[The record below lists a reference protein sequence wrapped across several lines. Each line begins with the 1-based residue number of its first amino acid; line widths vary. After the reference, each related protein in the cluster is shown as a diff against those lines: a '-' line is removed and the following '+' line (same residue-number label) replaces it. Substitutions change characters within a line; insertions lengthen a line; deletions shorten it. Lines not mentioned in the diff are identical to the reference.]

1 MPFTKF
7 EPFEVQCKVVVS
19 PPLSFAWVYAGYLC
33 LWRFCFYKGS
43 FNLYT
48 QGLFVVVNTRNECKY
63 CQTSDQNVFN
73 SLTQKMNLPFQRPT
87 ADSLALSVVCLLTVR
102 VLDISDKKKNKNK
115 IQRKNK
121 LDRTKTIKKRFN

>member
-1 MPFTKF
+1 MDPRAIISLGI
-7 EPFEVQCKVVVS
+7 CSRRGRAGGKVVVGGG
-19 PPLSFAWVYAGYLC
+19 V
-33 LWRFCFYKGS
+33 

-102 VLDISDKKKNKNK
+102 VLDISD
-115 IQRKNK
+115 
-121 LDRTKTIKKRFN
+121 